1 MSAQPYQTQVTTNV
15 GLSTCPDKA
24 TLLTFLPFFADTPD
38 PSTRFFCF
46 KVSLKM
52 ISSNFAAMGKLLVF
66 QSSAEGDDQ
75 TTTRL
80 ANPIWC
86 CDLDQLA
93 VDVTIWNH
101 RRLLRKQWYFFLVT
115 DAASCPFI
123 ATEFEIS
130 RIWFCDE
137 MISWYCWLL
146 LILQKMNCQNK
157 FEEMCCDF
165 VPAEDE
171 NEL

>member
-93 VDVTIWNH
+93 VDVTI
-101 RRLLRKQWYFFLVT
+101 
-115 DAASCPFI
+115 
-123 ATEFEIS
+123 
-130 RIWFCDE
+130 
-137 MISWYCWLL
+137 
-146 LILQKMNCQNK
+146 
-157 FEEMCCDF
+157 
-165 VPAEDE
+165 
-171 NEL
+171 

>member
-1 MSAQPYQTQVTTNV
+1 
-15 GLSTCPDKA
+15 
-24 TLLTFLPFFADTPD
+24 
-38 PSTRFFCF
+38 
-46 KVSLKM
+46 M

-115 DAASCPFI
+115 DAASCLFI
-123 ATEFEIS
+123 ATEFEI
-130 RIWFCDE
+130 
-137 MISWYCWLL
+137 
-146 LILQKMNCQNK
+146 
-157 FEEMCCDF
+157 
-165 VPAEDE
+165 
-171 NEL
+171 